1 MTLIVHGNVIADFS
15 VWTEGWWSLLF
26 TCISTEYKQIKKL
39 NSKSCT
45 FYFFIHNTLIIMLFF
60 KGSAVKLL

>member
-1 MTLIVHGNVIADFS
+1 MTLEMLLLIS
-15 VWTEGWWSLLF
+15 EGWWFLLI
-26 TCISTEYKQIKKL
+26 TCISIEYKQIKKL

-60 KGSAVKLL
+60 KRNAVKLW